1 MVSHLYRHPPAKVN
15 TLSVFSEADKLRAA
29 GRKSATGFLNLQS
42 AIWQRRRCRIRRT
55 ALKRGPLPPLPGKS
69 DAPGSSRSD
78 VLDGA
83 CGLGP
88 TVSPSRHQPSQRRH
102 VYRFASKDKM
112 TQSRRAAKR
121 WRGSG
126 GVFAHANLELDIRH
140 RQRLVERGSTLA
152 KAGAVYGVTRQCVG
166 QQAGDRSLLLV
177 GVCRQVNAQPRGF
190 MKHKIMNRCRRLD
203 RDAHD
208 AAIGQLTMS
217 NATLSE
223 GGGAGGEGRGGE
235 GSCGMLNMRTGGAVF
250 QQGAGADGP
259 LGQAP
264 GVGPPRQ
271 RDLNVPRARTGYPQ
285 PDRWPTLSKR
295 ISRSALRRN
304 EENNQIRIRRWRDDH
319 DDDS

>member
-15 TLSVFSEADKLRAA
+15 KLSGFSEADKLRALDA
-29 GRKSATGFLNLQS
+29 SQPPAFCIASPPSGGVVDAEFIARVKTWA
-42 AIWQRRRCRIRRT
+42 
-55 ALKRGPLPPLPGKS
+55 LPPLPGKS
-69 DAPGSSRSD
+69 DAPGSSTSD

-88 TVSPSRHQPSQRRH
+88 TVSPSNRQPSQRRH

-166 QQAGDRSLLLV
+166 LQQGGDRSLLLV
-177 GVCRQVNAQPRGF
+177 GVCRQVNAQPRGW
-190 MKHKIMNRCRRLD
+190 MRHQIMQRCRRLD

-217 NATLSE
+217 NATLSD
-223 GGGAGGEGRGGE
+223 GGEEIEGEGRGGE
-235 GSCGMLNMRTGGAVF
+235 GSYGMLNMRTGGAVF

-264 GVGPPRQ
+264 GAGPPRQ
-271 RDLNVPRARTGYPQ
+271 RNSNVPRARTGYPQ

-304 EENNQIRIRRWRDDH
+304 EENNQRQDTALEGRSR
-319 DDDS
+319 